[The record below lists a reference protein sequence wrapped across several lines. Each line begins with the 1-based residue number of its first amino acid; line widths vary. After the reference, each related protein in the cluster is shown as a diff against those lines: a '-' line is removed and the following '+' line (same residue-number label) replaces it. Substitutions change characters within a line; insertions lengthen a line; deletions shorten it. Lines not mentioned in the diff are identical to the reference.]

1 MSELKNTKV
10 KAEITIV
17 NKKNHKVQILSGR
30 YGTFAEAYE
39 HASKLGFQ
47 ILSYKSI

>member
-1 MSELKNTKV
+1 MSEIKDSKV
-10 KAEITIV
+10 KAEITVI
-17 NKKNHKVQILSGR
+17 NKKNHKVQIVSGR

>member
-1 MSELKNTKV
+1 MSEIKNTKI

-17 NKKNHKVQILSGR
+17 NKKNHKVQIISGR

>member
-1 MSELKNTKV
+1 MAELKNSKV

-17 NKKNHKVQILSGR
+17 NKKNHKVQIISGR
-30 YGTFAEAYE
+30 YGTFSEAYE
-39 HASKLGFQ
+39 QASKMGFQ